1 MTPTSDTNLSLVS
14 HDYASDIIIS
24 SSYFGKNEKS
34 ALIFK

>member
-14 HDYASDIIIS
+14 HDYVSDIII
-24 SSYFGKNEKS
+24 SSYFGKNEKR